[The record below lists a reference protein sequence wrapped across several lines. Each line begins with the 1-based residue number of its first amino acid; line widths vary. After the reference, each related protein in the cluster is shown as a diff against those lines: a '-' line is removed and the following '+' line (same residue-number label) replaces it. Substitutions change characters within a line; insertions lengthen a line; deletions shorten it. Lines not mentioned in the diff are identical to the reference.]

1 MDNTTASAS
10 DSAEAFLKLDR
21 IAKQA
26 GASITAALKAGQ
38 IEGRQLDDVL
48 KSVGQRLAE
57 AGLQTAGRSIG
68 VTLASTLGSTIS
80 GGLSGSLASGGLAAP
95 EVLTGFSDAASAGV
109 DASGSGSGSAD
120 SGGGVTI
127 AMTVN
132 TPDAESF
139 RRSEAQ
145 ISAALARAVQRGQRG
160 L

>member
-95 EVLTGFSDAASAGV
+95 EVLAGFSDAASAGV
-109 DASGSGSGSAD
+109 DASGSGSAD

>member
-1 MDNTTASAS
+1 MDDTNASVN
-10 DSAEAFLKLDR
+10 DSAEAFLRLDR

-38 IEGRQLDDVL
+38 AEGRQLDDVL

-57 AGLQTAGRSIG
+57 AGLLTAGRSIG
-68 VTLASTLGSTIS
+68 VTLASTLGSTLSSGFSGGLIS
-80 GGLSGSLASGGLAAP
+80 GGLATPDNMANFG
-95 EVLTGFSDAASAGV
+95 DAVSASAIT
-109 DASGSGSGSAD
+109 
-120 SGGGVTI
+120 GGGEGGSTDAGGVVNI

-139 RRSEAQ
+139 RRSETQ